1 MSDIETR
8 LRKIIDDHLA
18 PVGGHITRE
27 ASIEGDLGADSL
39 DTVELHYAAEDEF
52 GITIEEDEWAEVVTF
67 GDAVDLVTRVLG

>member
-8 LRKIIDDHLA
+8 LRKVIAEHLH
-18 PVGGHITRE
+18 PCPEITRE

-67 GDAVDLVTRVLG
+67 GDAVDLVTRVMA